1 MSKWAGKYVIGLTGN
16 IGTGKSVIRRM
27 LEHMGAQ
34 GIDADALGHRAIARG
49 APGYQP
55 VVDMFGRWIVGPD
68 GEINR
73 ARLGK
78 VVFSDREALALLEGI
93 VHPLVTQALDWMV
106 QRSTHPVVVI
116 EAIKLLEANLHKQC
130 DSVWVVYAPPEVQMA
145 RLMQKRKM
153 SEADA
158 RQRIAAQPPQEQKMQ
173 AANVVIKNNTTFEDA
188 WRQVTGAWTKFVPV
202 SIEASPT
209 TPVRPAAA
217 AGSLANLSVVRG
229 KPRDSEIIAALINR
243 VKKPLPALTKNDIM
257 ADFGEKA
264 FLLVKAGEQMVGVA
278 GWQVE
283 NLVARTTEIVI
294 DPSAP
299 AAQVLPILVTEME
312 RSSKDLQ
319 CEAALVFTSP
329 DQSVDSVWQSLG
341 YERRTPQSL
350 GVAVW
355 QEAAQE
361 TLKPGQV
368 LFFKQLRQDRVLRP
382 I

>member
-1 MSKWAGKYVIGLTGN
+1 
-16 IGTGKSVIRRM
+16 
-27 LEHMGAQ
+27 
-34 GIDADALGHRAIARG
+34 
-49 APGYQP
+49 
-55 VVDMFGRWIVGPD
+55 MFGRWIVGSD

-78 VVFSDREALALLEGI
+78 VVFSDREALAVLEGI
-93 VHPLVTQALDWMV
+93 IHPLVTQALDWMI
-106 QRSTHPVVVI
+106 QRSTHPVIVI

-130 DSVWVVYAPPEVQMA
+130 DSVWVVYAPPEVQLA
-145 RLMQKRKM
+145 RLMQKRNM
-153 SEADA
+153 TEAEA
-158 RQRIAAQPPQEQKMQ
+158 RQRIVVQPPQEQKMK
-173 AANVVIKNNTTFEDA
+173 AANVVIKNNTSFEDA
-188 WRQVTGAWTKFVPV
+188 WRQVNGAWGKFVPV
-202 SIEASPT
+202 SLESSPT
-209 TPVRPAAA
+209 TPVRPATGA
-217 AGSLANLSVVRG
+217 LVQLSVVRG
-229 KPRDSEIIAALINR
+229 KPRDSEKIAALINK
-243 VKKPLPALTKNDIM
+243 VKKPIPALTKNDIM

-264 FLLVKAGEQMVGVA
+264 FLLVKVGEQMVGVA

-294 DPSAP
+294 DPAAP
-299 AAQVLPILVTEME
+299 AAQVLPVLVTEME

-319 CEAALVFTSP
+319 CEAALVFTPP
-329 DQSVDSVWQSLG
+329 DLAVDALWQGLG

-361 TLKPGQV
+361 TLKPGQN